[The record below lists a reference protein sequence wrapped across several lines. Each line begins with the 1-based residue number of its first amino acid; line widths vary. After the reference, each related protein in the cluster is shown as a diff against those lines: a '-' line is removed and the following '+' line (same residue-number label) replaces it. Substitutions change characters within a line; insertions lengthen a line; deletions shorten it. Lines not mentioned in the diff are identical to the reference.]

1 MHAMERERRRVAF
14 LNQQLETQRQLGK
27 NEAEIE
33 ALQRQIKEQND
44 KLAAM
49 QSSLDGKK
57 AEADVKAIAPAS
69 VPVDKEKDLVGAQ
82 GRPWWK
88 PW

>member
-1 MHAMERERRRVAF
+1 MEREKRRAAF

-27 NEAEIE
+27 NEAEID

-44 KLAAM
+44 KLASM
-49 QSSLDGKK
+49 QASLDGKK
-57 AEADVKAIAPAS
+57 AQPDSNTHSLPPADK
-69 VPVDKEKDLVGAQ
+69 DKELVGAGAGVQ
-82 GRPWWK
+82 AKPWWK